1 MSDELIIEKL
11 NNMKE
16 YLRLNLLDHINIKI
30 DQTLLKENL
39 KKRGLDDGR
48 VSKEQIERFNNMSSN
63 VIKSLLEVDVK
74 EFYKRDLFEY
84 LVLSE
89 LNKEVENDTLEKY
102 IIERL
107 NDFDKNYKVPD
118 DVLDRIKKFLLF
130 CYEIVNT

>member
-16 YLRLNLLDHINIKI
+16 YLKENVLDHINLKI
-30 DQTLLKENL
+30 DETLLKENL

-89 LNKEVENDTLEKY
+89 LNKEVENDTLEYY
-102 IIERL
+102 IKEKF
-107 NDFDKNYKVPD
+107 NEVDKDYEVPD
-118 DVLDRIKKFLLF
+118 DVIDRIKKFLLF